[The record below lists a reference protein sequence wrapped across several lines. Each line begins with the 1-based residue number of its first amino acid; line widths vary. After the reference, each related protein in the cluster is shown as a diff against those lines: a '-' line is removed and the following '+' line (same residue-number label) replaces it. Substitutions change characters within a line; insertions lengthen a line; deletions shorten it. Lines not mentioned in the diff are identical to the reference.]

1 MSPAFERILPLV
13 SMGYL
18 PWSFAIIYLLA
29 GVIRYRMSKAKPELV
44 LVALSFIVIIFVG
57 VLAHSPSNRGTQTSV
72 RTGDITQQGAQ
83 NVAGVGGSVAQT
95 SEPCDDSK
103 AAKK

>member
-1 MSPAFERILPLV
+1 
-13 SMGYL
+13 MGYL

-44 LVALSFIVIIFVG
+44 LVAASFIVIIAVG
-57 VLAHSPSNRGTQTSV
+57 VLAHSPSSRGTETKV
-72 RTGDITQQGAQ
+72 RTGGITQQGTQ

-95 SEPCDDSK
+95 AEPCGDSK